1 MVEPGGPESH
11 DDRGPVVGTRRE
23 DRAPITARAREMSR
37 GPQFALSAADLPVAA
52 KVIRHSLV
60 RTGSLP
66 RRKAG

>member
-23 DRAPITARAREMSR
+23 DRARDMSR